1 MTSLGPMTRSKCA
14 KRLLE
19 EIEEEAASEA
29 FNFKRINVPK
39 QQPPKW
45 SGPVT
50 RSAARPMAARPR
62 SFLSPS
68 ASSAI
73 GACGATPAY
82 RKSTRGCSLP
92 PATAVIMNACALTP
106 VTPPVSEIPG
116 HTRTATHPNFTAAAA
131 QSLAAQRAARVEV
144 VWQRSTSFM
153 QSLVASPLIM
163 SALLSL
169 EAKGSHPQDGK
180 DGERNLVWTISSML
194 ALHLRAGYAQATE
207 NILLAELWTL
217 EAWDDVWR
225 SPSSTV
231 LPDYVKYLGFFDKSA
246 AQAWELDYDD
256 RLRALKK
263 AAAEAQVNLL
273 KRLDWRVRLHFDDWI
288 NPCHDLLFGGS
299 NCGASFN
306 VRPDRDQ
313 WVARMQNACLQI
325 KGKAGVVKVTVAKR
339 SSAAEY
345 QHHLPYQHQQH
356 HHQQHQQQQQQQVPQ
371 LHS

>member
-19 EIEEEAASEA
+19 EIEEEAATGA
-29 FNFKRINVPK
+29 KRINVPK

-50 RSAARPMAARPR
+50 RSAARPMAAHPR

-68 ASSAI
+68 ASSAV
-73 GACGATPAY
+73 GTCGATPAY

-92 PATAVIMNACALTP
+92 PATAVIMNARDALTP

-153 QSLVASPLIM
+153 QALVASPFIM
-163 SALLSL
+163 SALLYL
-169 EAKGSHPQDGK
+169 EAKGTHPQDGK

-231 LPDYVKYLGFFDKSA
+231 LPDYVKHLGFFDKGT
-246 AQAWELDYDD
+246 AQAWDLDYDD
-256 RLRALKK
+256 RLRTLKK
-263 AAAEAQVNLL
+263 AAAEAQMDLL

-306 VRPDRDQ
+306 VRPDREQ
-313 WVARMQNACLQI
+313 WVAHMQNACGQI
-325 KGKAGVVKVTVAKR
+325 SRKACVVKETVAKR
-339 SSAAEY
+339 MSAAEY
-345 QHHLPYQHQQH
+345 QQHHAH
-356 HHQQHQQQQQQQVPQ
+356 HHQQQQAPQ
-371 LHS
+371 LQT

>member
-14 KRLLE
+14 KRMLE
-19 EIEEEAASEA
+19 EIEEEAATEA
-29 FNFKRINVPK
+29 KRINVPK

-68 ASSAI
+68 ASSSAI

-82 RKSTRGCSLP
+82 IKSNRGCSLP
-92 PATAVIMNACALTP
+92 PATAVIMNARGALTP
-106 VTPPVSEIPG
+106 ITPPVSEIPG
-116 HTRTATHPNFTAAAA
+116 QTRTAVHPTFTAAAA
-131 QSLAAQRAARVEV
+131 QSIAAQRAARVEV

-153 QSLVASPLIM
+153 QALIASPLIM

-180 DGERNLVWTISSML
+180 DGERNLAWTISSML

-231 LPDYVKYLGFFDKSA
+231 LPDHVKHLGFFDNST
-246 AQAWELDYDD
+246 AQAWDLDYND
-256 RLRALKK
+256 RLRAQKK
-263 AAAEAQVNLL
+263 AASQAQMDLL

-313 WVARMQNACLQI
+313 WVARMQNACVQI
-325 KGKAGVVKVTVAKR
+325 KRKAGVVKDTVAKR
-339 SSAAEY
+339 ISAAEY
-345 QHHLPYQHQQH
+345 QHHHPYHHHHH
-356 HHQQHQQQQQQQVPQ
+356 HHQQQQQQQQVPQ

>member
-1 MTSLGPMTRSKCA
+1 
-14 KRLLE
+14 
-19 EIEEEAASEA
+19 
-29 FNFKRINVPK
+29 
-39 QQPPKW
+39 
-45 SGPVT
+45 
-50 RSAARPMAARPR
+50 
-62 SFLSPS
+62 
-68 ASSAI
+68 
-73 GACGATPAY
+73 
-82 RKSTRGCSLP
+82 
-92 PATAVIMNACALTP
+92 MNARDALTP

-153 QSLVASPLIM
+153 QALVASPFIM
-163 SALLSL
+163 SALLYL
-169 EAKGSHPQDGK
+169 EAKGTHPQDGK

-231 LPDYVKYLGFFDKSA
+231 LPDYVKHLGFFDKGT
-246 AQAWELDYDD
+246 AQAWDLDYDD
-256 RLRALKK
+256 RLRTLKK
-263 AAAEAQVNLL
+263 AAAEAQMDLL

-306 VRPDRDQ
+306 VRPDREQ
-313 WVARMQNACLQI
+313 WVAHMQNACGQI
-325 KGKAGVVKVTVAKR
+325 SRKACVVKETVAKR
-339 SSAAEY
+339 MSAAEY
-345 QHHLPYQHQQH
+345 QQHHAH
-356 HHQQHQQQQQQQVPQ
+356 HHQQQQAPQ
-371 LHS
+371 LQT